1 MNMLILDG
9 GPRDVRGAACREIG
23 ARAGQAARRRGWDV
37 TALGLDGMSVK
48 PCRGCYAC
56 WTKHPGTCAV
66 RDDEELVHRAMAASD
81 VQVWTTPVTFGGYGP
96 ALKRAL
102 DRSIP
107 NVLPRFIKV
116 RGEIHH
122 PQRYPKRRAFLVFG
136 TLASP
141 DAAAERI
148 FHHLVRRNA
157 LNLFSVLTES
167 RVISGGASLEEID
180 GLVDGALAVMEASR

>member
-9 GPRDVRGAACREIG
+9 GPRDVRGAACREIS

-37 TALGLDGMSVK
+37 TVLELDGMSVK

-56 WTKHPGTCAV
+56 WMKHPGTCAI

-96 ALKRAL
+96 ALKKAL

-107 NVLPRFIKV
+107 NILPFFIKV
-116 RGEIHH
+116 HGEIHH

-141 DAAAERI
+141 DAGAERI

-157 LNLFSVLTES
+157 LNLSSVLTES
-167 RVISGGASLEEID
+167 LVIAGGASLKEID
-180 GLVDGALAVMEASR
+180 GLVDGALGAMEASR